1 MELGKEIFCLI
12 LCFYLKRR
20 RGKPLAKNGKRKMLL
35 QSCVKQVGKLLS
47 GVAGSLGA
55 ARSSLQY

>member
-20 RGKPLAKNGKRKMLL
+20 EKPLAKNGKRKMLL